1 MLKSTKLVTHT
12 DPKSPI
18 AEAYRIL
25 RTNIEFSSTDRK
37 IKVILVT
44 SSGPA
49 EGKSTTAANMA
60 IAMAEANRRVLL
72 IDCDLRK
79 PSIHRMFGLVNI
91 KGLTNILVEGLEYS
105 EITNVTE
112 VENLEVITSGPK
124 PPNPSELL
132 GSQRMKEFLDKVRE
146 DYDVIIIDTPPVLP
160 VTDAAVLSQYV
171 DGVVLVAGY
180 GLTTFDAAVQAKASL
195 QKVNA
200 RILGVVLN
208 GVPTD
213 KRGGYYY
220 YYYYY
225 YDEHGRKQRRRKST
239 VEKPLSMDGISVS
252 RSEGMNL

>member
-1 MLKSTKLVTHT
+1 VTHA
-12 DPKSPI
+12 DPKSPV

-49 EGKSTTAANMA
+49 EGKSTTAANTA
-60 IAMAEANRRVLL
+60 IAMADANRRVLL

-79 PSIHRMFGLVNI
+79 PAIHRMFGLVNI
-91 KGLTNILVEGLEYS
+91 KGLTNILVEGIEYS
-105 EITNVTE
+105 DITNVTD
-112 VENLEVITSGPK
+112 VENLEIITSGPK
-124 PPNPSELL
+124 PPNPAELL
-132 GSQRMKEFLDKVRE
+132 GSRRMKEFLDRVRE
-146 DYDVIIIDTPPVLP
+146 DYDVVIIDAPPVLP

-171 DGVVLVAGY
+171 DGVILVAGY
-180 GLTTFDAAVQAKASL
+180 GVTTFEAAAQAKASL

-208 GVPTD
+208 GAPVD
-213 KRGGYYY
+213 RGGGYYY

-225 YDEHGRKQRRRKST
+225 YDEQGRKKKRRSSA
-239 VEKPLSMDGISVS
+239 VQQSVSVDGIPSFK
-252 RSEGMNL
+252 SEGIDL

>member
-1 MLKSTKLVTHT
+1 LRSTNLVIHA
-12 DPKSPI
+12 DKKSPI

-37 IKVILVT
+37 VKVILVT
-44 SSGPA
+44 SSGPS
-49 EGKSTTAANMA
+49 EGKTTTASNMA

-79 PSIHRMFGLVNI
+79 PAVHRLFGLVNV
-91 KGLTNILVEGLEYS
+91 KGLTNILVEGIEYS
-105 EITNVTE
+105 NITNVTE
-112 VENLEVITSGPK
+112 VENLEIITSGPK
-124 PPNPSELL
+124 PPNPAELL
-132 GSQRMKEFLDKVRE
+132 GSNKMKEFLDNVRE
-146 DYDVIIIDTPPVLP
+146 GYDVVIIDAPPILP

-171 DGVVLVAGY
+171 DGVILVAGY
-180 GLTTFDAAVQAKASL
+180 GLTTFDAAIQAKASL

-225 YDEHGRKQRRRKST
+225 YDEYGRKHKRKKST

>member
-1 MLKSTKLVTHT
+1 MRTTGLVTHA
-12 DPKSPI
+12 DPKSPV

-79 PSIHRMFGLVNI
+79 PAIHRMFGLVNI

-105 EITNVTE
+105 DITNVTE

-124 PPNPSELL
+124 PPNPAELL
-132 GSQRMKEFLDKVRE
+132 GSQRMKELLDKVRE
-146 DYDVIIIDTPPVLP
+146 DYDVVIIDTPPVLP

-180 GLTTFDAAVQAKASL
+180 GLTTFEAAAQAKASL

-200 RILGVVLN
+200 KILGVVLN

-213 KRGGYYY
+213 RRGGYYY

-225 YDEHGRKQRRRKST
+225 YDEHGRKKKRRSST
-239 VEKPLSMDGISVS
+239 MQQPISMDGMSVS

>member
-1 MLKSTKLVTHT
+1 MTHA
-12 DPKSPI
+12 DPKSPV

-49 EGKSTTAANMA
+49 EGKSTTAANTA
-60 IAMAEANRRVLL
+60 IAMADANRRVLL

-79 PSIHRMFGLVNI
+79 PAIHRMFGLVNI
-91 KGLTNILVEGLEYS
+91 KGLTNILVEGIEYS
-105 EITNVTE
+105 DITNVTE
-112 VENLEVITSGPK
+112 VENLEIITSGPK
-124 PPNPSELL
+124 PPNPAELL
-132 GSQRMKEFLDKVRE
+132 GSRRMKEFLDRVRE
-146 DYDVIIIDTPPVLP
+146 DYDVVIIDAPPVLP

-171 DGVVLVAGY
+171 DGVILVAGY
-180 GLTTFDAAVQAKASL
+180 GVTTFEAAAQAKASL

-208 GVPTD
+208 GVPVD
-213 KRGGYYY
+213 RGGGYYY

-225 YDEHGRKQRRRKST
+225 YDEQGRKKKRRSSA
-239 VEKPLSMDGISVS
+239 VQQSVSVDGIPSFK
-252 RSEGMNL
+252 SEGIDL

>member
-1 MLKSTKLVTHT
+1 MRSTNLVIHA
-12 DPKSPI
+12 DKKSPV

-37 IKVILVT
+37 VKVILVT
-44 SSGPA
+44 SSGPG
-49 EGKSTTAANMA
+49 EGKTTTASNMA

-79 PSIHRMFGLVNI
+79 PAVHRMFGLVNV

-105 EITNVTE
+105 NITNVTE
-112 VENLEVITSGPK
+112 VDNLEIITSGPK
-124 PPNPSELL
+124 PPNPAELL
-132 GSQRMKEFLDKVRE
+132 GSNKMKEFLDNVRE
-146 DYDVIIIDTPPVLP
+146 GYDVVIIDAPPILP

-171 DGVVLVAGY
+171 DGVILVAGY
-180 GLTTFDAAVQAKASL
+180 GLTTFDAAIQAKASL

-225 YDEHGRKQRRRKST
+225 YDEHGRKHKRKKST

>member
-1 MLKSTKLVTHT
+1 MRSVNLVTHA
-12 DPKSPI
+12 DPKSPV

-49 EGKSTTAANMA
+49 EGKSTTAANTA
-60 IAMAEANRRVLL
+60 IAMADANRRVLL

-79 PSIHRMFGLVNI
+79 PAIHRMFGLVNI
-91 KGLTNILVEGLEYS
+91 KGLTNILVEGIEYS
-105 EITNVTE
+105 DITNVTD
-112 VENLEVITSGPK
+112 VENLEIITSGPK
-124 PPNPSELL
+124 PPNPAELL
-132 GSQRMKEFLDKVRE
+132 GSRRMKEFLDRVRE
-146 DYDVIIIDTPPVLP
+146 DYDVVIIDAPPVLP

-171 DGVVLVAGY
+171 DGVILVAGY
-180 GLTTFDAAVQAKASL
+180 GVTTFEAAAQAKASL

-208 GVPTD
+208 GAPVD
-213 KRGGYYY
+213 RGGGYYY

-225 YDEHGRKQRRRKST
+225 YDEQGRKKKRRSSA
-239 VEKPLSMDGISVS
+239 VQQSVSVDGIPSFK
-252 RSEGMNL
+252 SEGIDL

>member
-1 MLKSTKLVTHT
+1 MRSTNLVIHA
-12 DPKSPI
+12 DKKSPI

-37 IKVILVT
+37 VKVILVT
-44 SSGPA
+44 SSGPS
-49 EGKSTTAANMA
+49 EGKTTTASNMA

-79 PSIHRMFGLVNI
+79 PAVHRLFGLVNV
-91 KGLTNILVEGLEYS
+91 KGLTNILVEGIEYS
-105 EITNVTE
+105 NITNVTE
-112 VENLEVITSGPK
+112 VENLEIITSGPK
-124 PPNPSELL
+124 PPNPAELL
-132 GSQRMKEFLDKVRE
+132 GSNKMKEFLDNVRE
-146 DYDVIIIDTPPVLP
+146 GYDVVIIDAPPILP

-171 DGVVLVAGY
+171 DGVILVAGY
-180 GLTTFDAAVQAKASL
+180 GLTTFDAAIQAKASL

-225 YDEHGRKQRRRKST
+225 YDEYGRKHKRKKST

>member
-1 MLKSTKLVTHT
+1 MTHA
-12 DPKSPI
+12 DPKSPV

-49 EGKSTTAANMA
+49 EGKSTTAANTA
-60 IAMAEANRRVLL
+60 IAMADANRRVLL

-79 PSIHRMFGLVNI
+79 PAIHRMFGLVNI
-91 KGLTNILVEGLEYS
+91 KGLTNILVEGIEYS
-105 EITNVTE
+105 DITNVTE
-112 VENLEVITSGPK
+112 VENLEIITSGPK
-124 PPNPSELL
+124 PPNPAELL
-132 GSQRMKEFLDKVRE
+132 GSRRMKEFLDRVRE
-146 DYDVIIIDTPPVLP
+146 DYDVVIIDAPPVLP

-171 DGVVLVAGY
+171 DGVILVAGY
-180 GLTTFDAAVQAKASL
+180 GVTTFEAAAQAKASL

-208 GVPTD
+208 GAPVD
-213 KRGGYYY
+213 RGGGYYY

-225 YDEHGRKQRRRKST
+225 YDEQGRKKKRRSSA
-239 VEKPLSMDGISVS
+239 VQQSVSVDGIPSFK
-252 RSEGMNL
+252 SEGIDL

>member
-1 MLKSTKLVTHT
+1 MKSTSLVIHA
-12 DPKSPI
+12 DPKSPV

-49 EGKSTTAANMA
+49 EGKTTTAANMA

-79 PSIHRMFGLVNI
+79 PAIHRMFGLVNV
-91 KGLTNILVEGLEYS
+91 KGLTNILVEGLEYDD
-105 EITNVTE
+105 ITNVTE
-112 VENLEVITSGPK
+112 VENLEIITSGPK
-124 PPNPSELL
+124 PPNPAELL

-146 DYDVIIIDTPPVLP
+146 DYDMVIIDAPPILP

-208 GVPTD
+208 GVPAG
-213 KRGGYYY
+213 KQGGYYY

-225 YDEHGRKQRRRKST
+225 DEYGRKHRHKKST
-239 VEKPLSMDGISVS
+239 GEKPLSRDRISVS
-252 RSEGMNL
+252 KSEGMNL

>member
-1 MLKSTKLVTHT
+1 MRSTNLVIHA
-12 DPKSPI
+12 DKKSPI

-37 IKVILVT
+37 VKVILVT
-44 SSGPA
+44 SSGPS
-49 EGKSTTAANMA
+49 EGKTTTASNMA

-79 PSIHRMFGLVNI
+79 PAVHRLFGLVNV
-91 KGLTNILVEGLEYS
+91 KGLTNILVEGIEYS
-105 EITNVTE
+105 NITNVTE
-112 VENLEVITSGPK
+112 VENLEIITSGPK
-124 PPNPSELL
+124 PPNPAELL
-132 GSQRMKEFLDKVRE
+132 GSNKMKEFLDNVRE
-146 DYDVIIIDTPPVLP
+146 GYDVVIIDAPPILP

-171 DGVVLVAGY
+171 DGVILVAGY

-208 GVPTD
+208 GVPVD
-213 KRGGYYY
+213 RRGGYYY

-239 VEKPLSMDGISVS
+239 VEKSLSMDGISVS

>member
-1 MLKSTKLVTHT
+1 MRSTNLVIHA
-12 DPKSPI
+12 DKKSPI

-37 IKVILVT
+37 VKVILVT
-44 SSGPA
+44 SSGPS
-49 EGKSTTAANMA
+49 EGKTTTASNMA

-79 PSIHRMFGLVNI
+79 PAVHRMFGLVNV

-105 EITNVTE
+105 NITNVTE
-112 VENLEVITSGPK
+112 VDNLEIITSGPK
-124 PPNPSELL
+124 PPNPAELL
-132 GSQRMKEFLDKVRE
+132 GSHRMKEFLDKVRE
-146 DYDVIIIDTPPVLP
+146 GYDVIIIDAPPILP

-180 GLTTFDAAVQAKASL
+180 GLTTFDAAIQAKASL

-225 YDEHGRKQRRRKST
+225 YDEHGRKHKRKKST

>member
-1 MLKSTKLVTHT
+1 MRSTNLVIHA
-12 DPKSPI
+12 DKKSPV

-37 IKVILVT
+37 VKVILVT
-44 SSGPA
+44 SSGPS
-49 EGKSTTAANMA
+49 EGKTTTASNMA

-79 PSIHRMFGLVNI
+79 PAVHRLFGLVNV
-91 KGLTNILVEGLEYS
+91 KGLTNILVEGIEYS
-105 EITNVTE
+105 NITNVTE
-112 VENLEVITSGPK
+112 VENLEIITSGPK
-124 PPNPSELL
+124 PPNPAELL
-132 GSQRMKEFLDKVRE
+132 GSNKMKEFLDNVRE
-146 DYDVIIIDTPPVLP
+146 GYDVVIIDAPPILP

-171 DGVVLVAGY
+171 DGVILVAGY
-180 GLTTFDAAVQAKASL
+180 GLTTFDAAIQAKASL

-225 YDEHGRKQRRRKST
+225 YDEYGRKHKRKKST